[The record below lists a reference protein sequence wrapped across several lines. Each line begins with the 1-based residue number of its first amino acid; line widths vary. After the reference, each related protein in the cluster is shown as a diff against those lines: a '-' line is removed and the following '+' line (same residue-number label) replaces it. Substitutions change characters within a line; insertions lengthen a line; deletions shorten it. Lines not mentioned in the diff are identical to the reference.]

1 MINRK
6 HLVMLLSLGMVVF
19 FASCSKYP
27 GFKKTDDG
35 MYYKFHV
42 RGNDTTT
49 LKQGMI
55 LSLKLQY
62 EVNDSIIFNS
72 ADNPEE
78 FLLPL
83 EASSYKGD
91 IYAAMAMMK
100 VGDSATFISSADS
113 FFIKTVGLPQVPDS
127 TYKGKDIYFH
137 IKLISAMTQEQM
149 QAEQQKELDKMQAD
163 EATKLAAYIAK
174 NNITVQP
181 LESGLIFIETAK
193 GTGKKPKETD
203 IVKVHFKVSELDGK
217 TFFSSFEQGEPM
229 RWEAGK
235 IFDNPGATEALN
247 LMSVGSK
254 ATAIV
259 PSTIGFGA
267 QGRSQMVAPFTTLIY
282 DFEVVG
288 LQTKAEYDKE
298 KAKEQREAEALSAK
312 AKGEELGKLAQYIK
326 SNNITVKPTAS
337 GLYYLETKP
346 GSGEKPVAGKTV
358 KVHYTGT
365 LLDGTK
371 FDSSVDRGEPLEFVL
386 GQQQVIP
393 GWEEGIA
400 MMKKGGKAKLIIPSS
415 IAYGPQGR
423 MPSIP
428 PSATLIFDV
437 ELVDFK

>member
-1 MINRK
+1 
-6 HLVMLLSLGMVVF
+6 MLLSLGMVVF

-27 GFKKTDDG
+27 GFKKNDDG

-42 RGNDTTT
+42 RGNDSTT
-49 LKQGMI
+49 LTTGMI
-55 LSLKLQY
+55 LNVKLQY
-62 EVNDSIIFNS
+62 EVNDSIIFTS
-72 ADNPEE
+72 EENPED

-83 EASSYKGD
+83 DPPTYKGD
-91 IYAAMAMMK
+91 IYAALAMMK

-127 TYKGKDIYFH
+127 TYHGKDIYFH
-137 IKLISAMTQEQM
+137 IKLISAITQEQM
-149 QAEQQKELDKMQAD
+149 QANQQIELDRMEAE
-163 EATKLAAYIAK
+163 EATGRAAYLENK
-174 NNITVQP
+174 DITVQP
-181 LESGLIFIETAK
+181 LESGLIFIETVK
-193 GTGKKPKETD
+193 GKGKKPNEGD
-203 IVKVHFKVSELDGK
+203 IVKVHFSVSEIDGR

-235 IFDNPGATEALN
+235 IFDNEGATEALN
-247 LMSVGSK
+247 LMAVGGK

-259 PSTIGFGA
+259 PSSIGFGA

-282 DFEVVG
+282 EFEIVS

-298 KAKEQREAEALSAK
+298 KEKEKREAEAMTAK
-312 AKGEELGKLAQYIK
+312 AKGEELSILAKYIK
-326 SNNITVKPTAS
+326 TNNISVKPTAN
-337 GLYYLETKP
+337 GLYYLETSA
-346 GSGEKPVAGKTV
+346 GTGVKPVAGQTV

-371 FDSSVDRGEPLEFVL
+371 FDSSVDRGDPLEFVL
-386 GQQQVIP
+386 GQQQVIQ

-400 MMKKGGKAKLIIPSS
+400 LMKKGGKAKLIIPSA

-437 ELVDFK
+437 ELIDVK

>member
-181 LESGLIFIETAK
+181 LESGLFFIETAK

-298 KAKEQREAEALSAK
+298 KAKEQREAEC
-312 AKGEELGKLAQYIK
+312 K
-326 SNNITVKPTAS
+326 STRRGIRQ
-337 GLYYLETKP
+337 
-346 GSGEKPVAGKTV
+346 
-358 KVHYTGT
+358 TGA
-365 LLDGTK
+365 
-371 FDSSVDRGEPLEFVL
+371 V
-386 GQQQVIP
+386 
-393 GWEEGIA
+393 
-400 MMKKGGKAKLIIPSS
+400 
-415 IAYGPQGR
+415 Y
-423 MPSIP
+423 
-428 PSATLIFDV
+428 
-437 ELVDFK
+437 

>member
-1 MINRK
+1 MIKRK
-6 HLVMLLSLGMVVF
+6 HLVMLLSIGMVVF

-27 GFKKTDDG
+27 GFKKSDDG
-35 MYYKFHV
+35 MYYKFHT

-49 LKQGMI
+49 LTTGMI
-55 LSLKLQY
+55 LTLKLQY

-72 ADNPEE
+72 DDSPDD

-83 EASSYKGD
+83 DEPTYKGD
-91 IYAAMAMMK
+91 IYQAMAMMK

-127 TYKGKDIYFH
+127 TYKGKNIYFH

-149 QAEQQKELDKMQAD
+149 QADQQEELDRM
-163 EATKLAAYIAK
+163 EAEESTHLATHIEK

-193 GTGKKPKETD
+193 GTGKKPKVGD
-203 IVKVHFKVSELDGK
+203 VVKVHFKVSELDGR

-235 IFDNPGATEALN
+235 IFDNDGATQALN
-247 LMSVGSK
+247 MMSVGGK

-259 PSTIGFGA
+259 PSSIGFGA

-282 DFEVVG
+282 DFEIVS

-298 KAKEQREAEALSAK
+298 LEKEKREAEALTSK
-312 AKGEELGKLAQYIK
+312 AKGEEMNILAQYIK
-326 SNNITVKPTAS
+326 SNKITVKPNAS
-337 GLYYLETKP
+337 GLYYLETKA
-346 GSGEKPVAGKTV
+346 GTGEKPVAGKTV

-371 FDSSVDRGEPLEFVL
+371 FDSSVDRGQPLEFVL
-386 GQQQVIP
+386 GQQQVIQ
-393 GWEEGIA
+393 GWDEGIA
-400 MMKKGGKAKLIIPSS
+400 MMKKGGTAKLIIPSA
-415 IAYGPQGR
+415 IAYGPDGR